1 MNFRMFQLKKKK
13 QDQRQSKTVDMIQ
26 INNTEKDAITLSI

>member
-1 MNFRMFQLKKKK
+1 MFQLKK

-26 INNTEKDAITLSI
+26 INNTEKDAIALSI